1 MRTNLEKYN
10 FYKQILTDRAEVFMN
25 QHYLNLQNQ
34 DIVDIF
40 YLIKNDGTIQE
51 CQTLYRFY
59 KFKESSLLKPTRKD
73 VLDIKLLS
81 ETHYDFEVNRIGIRY
96 KFINDGKSY
105 MATSTILI
113 DELYGEINKNICFSK
128 SDAEMVSEKKINEL
142 GKTES
147 FHKEHQKDKNYNY
160 DSNGYKF
167 LGWSNGWNENPIEYL
182 ICKESYHHLISVS
195 HNNHGSENTVSCPEC
210 KIYWKYDCSG

>member
-1 MRTNLEKYN
+1 MRSNIEKYN
-10 FYKQILTDRAEVFMN
+10 FYKQILTDKAEVFMDK
-25 QHYLNLQNQ
+25 HYLKDH
-34 DIVDIF
+34 DIVDMF

-59 KFKESSLLKPTRKD
+59 KFQESTLLKPTRQD

-81 ETHYDFEVNRIGIRY
+81 ETYYDFDVNRIGIRY

-113 DELYGEINKNICFSK
+113 DELYGGSNENICFSK
-128 SDAEMVSEKKINEL
+128 SNAEIISEKKINDL
-142 GKTES
+142 NKS
-147 FHKEHQKDKNYNY
+147 KLFYKEHQKDKNYNY

-167 LGWSNGWNENPIEYL
+167 LGWSNGWNEDQIEYL
-182 ICKESYHHLISVS
+182 QCKELKHILISVS
-195 HNNHGSENTVSCPEC
+195 HDNHGSENTVSCPEC